1 MRSPHGDRPQESQDF
16 RRVTSVCKAV
26 RMACGRA
33 GVNGK
38 KGRLVGGGGGGGQQQ
53 DQVTETERNTVSPG
67 RPEEEPAVRKSARG
81 SGK

>member
-1 MRSPHGDRPQESQDF
+1 M
-16 RRVTSVCKAV
+16 TSVCKAV

-38 KGRLVGGGGGGGQQQ
+38 KGRLAAGGGGGGGQQQ
-53 DQVTETERNTVSPG
+53 VQVMETERNTVSPG
-67 RPEEEPAVRKSARG
+67 RPEEEPALRKSARG